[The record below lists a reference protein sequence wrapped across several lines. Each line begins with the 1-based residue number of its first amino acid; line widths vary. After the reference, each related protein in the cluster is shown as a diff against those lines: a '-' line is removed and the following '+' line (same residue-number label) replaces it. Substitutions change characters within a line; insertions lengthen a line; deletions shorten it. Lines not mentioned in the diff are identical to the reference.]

1 MTALSRRRGWAAALA
16 VLTVLVS
23 AVGCGRQV
31 RHNGGPA
38 PIRIGL
44 LVSLS
49 GTYKAVGADLRDGFQ
64 LYLATH
70 GNRLGGH
77 AVQVITADEGDGPPT
92 AVPAATKLI
101 KQDKVDVLT
110 GIVGGGSV
118 AAVYPLALGAQIPLV
133 GSNGRPGFKS
143 TEKNPDGTPKPPD
156 ISYVWHTSFLSD
168 EPGAAIAQYVH
179 DSEQGSVYAIGP
191 DYQGGWDELRGFT
204 DTFTKIGGVLANPD
218 GKATFTPF
226 PQTDN
231 FTPYFAKIKQSGA
244 KAVYC
249 FYAGK
254 SAIDFVRQYKQSDIA
269 DLPLY
274 AAGFLTEGSVL
285 QAEGPAATGIWTVL
299 NYAPTLDNPTN
310 RAFVSA
316 WAADIG
322 ADGKPKHDGPP
333 TTYAMA
339 SWDAAALLDRV
350 IADAGPNPTPK
361 TINDAIGRVGRID
374 SPRDSWQFSAK
385 THSPIQT
392 WYLRRVGP
400 DGQALSNVKVSNL
413 ATLPTS

>member
-1 MTALSRRRGWAAALA
+1 MTHLSRRRWAIPAALLALA
-16 VLTVLVS
+16 VPL
-23 AVGCGRQV
+23 VGCGHQTQ
-31 RHNGGPA
+31 HGGAPA
-38 PIRIGL
+38 VKIGL
-44 LVSLS
+44 LASLS
-49 GTYKAVGADLRDGFQ
+49 GTYASVGTDMRDGFQ
-64 LYLATH
+64 LYLAIH
-70 GNRLGGH
+70 GNKLGGH
-77 AVQVITADEGDGPPT
+77 PVQVITADEGDGPAT
-92 AVPAATKLI
+92 AVPAATKLV

-179 DSEQGSVYAIGP
+179 DNVPGSVYAIGP

-204 DTFTKIGGVLANPD
+204 DTFTNIGGQLANPD

-269 DLPLY
+269 DRPLY

-339 SWDAAALLDRV
+339 SW
-350 IADAGPNPTPK
+350 
-361 TINDAIGRVGRID
+361 
-374 SPRDSWQFSAK
+374 
-385 THSPIQT
+385 
-392 WYLRRVGP
+392 
-400 DGQALSNVKVSNL
+400 
-413 ATLPTS
+413 